1 MVMLVEPKEAI
12 DKASRLWWTNP
23 NFWRKEIETKKLGGS
38 KKRLLGIEENTKTSQ
53 NQNNLSRKFLR
64 IEEKRGKFSRENF
77 LILREKEKRK
87 LGNQWN
93 CASCSDTI
101 IEKRDRETNV
111 ELIKFCIFS
120 FNWIMVTVIYIYRGL
135 EELTNWL
142 ITLQN

>member
-101 IEKRDRETNV
+101 SEKRERDECGIDKI
-111 ELIKFCIFS
+111 LYLFIKL
-120 FNWIMVTVIYIYRGL
+120 NNGYNDLYI
-135 EELTNWL
+135 
-142 ITLQN
+142 